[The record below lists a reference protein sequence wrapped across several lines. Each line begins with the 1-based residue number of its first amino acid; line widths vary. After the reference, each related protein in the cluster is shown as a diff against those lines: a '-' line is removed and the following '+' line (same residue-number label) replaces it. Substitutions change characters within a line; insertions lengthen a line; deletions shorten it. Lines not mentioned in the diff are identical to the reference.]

1 MKIIKKKIA
10 NRKINWLAVIFLV
23 LIAMILFTC
32 DVTHASIFSWF
43 DDTESQTDFLTNP
56 LYQNYLKKYN
66 GNFYSQ
72 FGLWIGWSVIKATFA
87 VVDSIQNMIP
97 KVLDLFSFV
106 ESTGLNKVY
115 QSVLSTIVV
124 GLMIL
129 SLVIIGYKM
138 ITGKG
143 TVDLKSVGMNVVMSI
158 ALILLMPTMISS
170 GIQFSKIFYND
181 ATTITNSDDGVAWS
195 LIKQGVTDLA
205 YINKTD
211 QYSSIDKTEDRN
223 KLTRKNFQQTDLTQ
237 VLTDKVIDK
246 LEKENPVAD
255 NLRYELVE
263 NSNNEFVATKFSD
276 NFLSTFSDSLKSG
289 YYRYQAN
296 LWGISIGLTALAI
309 AYVFSA
315 FVIITAIL
323 ELAFKRV
330 LGVLV
335 FATDIE
341 TGQRSKVVLS
351 DILQCYLTVGFQ
363 GFGLSM
369 FAMFINFLNS
379 GQGISTNIFIKTIA
393 YICAVFV
400 LIKGSGTV
408 MRYFGVD
415 IGLKE
420 GYGQLAS
427 AFGMGA
433 MLFRKGSN
441 GFNRAKGSGNGNGS
455 DSGEGEDRKPEK
467 NFGETLSKKAGKTG
481 RALGYAHERGLSG
494 LASDGATMAS
504 ERATKPFKSMR
515 DMANDTKNKFKEGL
529 DDGTVSAINKNSK
542 PMLAKNK
549 EDETGKYA
557 DSMPTRLSDRKDG
570 AKVEN
575 ADRIMSSS
583 ERMREAMK
591 NNAESNN
598 NPVSAIQQ
606 KVQQDIEERKNAMHG
621 QAKSAEELI
630 NQKRQEAKYTPEAMN
645 REEML
650 RKRVEGRTGANMD
663 EKEALTKERIQEA
676 KNSNTGL
683 EKLVKENLQNSTSSQ
698 GGRSVDV
705 RENIQ
710 GSLNGH
716 VGRNVD
722 VRENLQSSSN
732 GQGTKTIDVRENLQ
746 SSSTSQPKTVDVRE
760 NVQNSTSSQ
769 DFKSVDVRENVQ
781 SSSASQPKTVDVREN
796 VQSSTSSQGFKTV
809 DVRENVQKDSG
820 EMKEKTQKINIVE
833 DRKSAKRFDSNHE
846 TVIIDSEI
854 RENDKGPK
862 PRRRFTYEDNE
873 LFRDTLNDPN
883 PLFDSLLKK

>member
-1 MKIIKKKIA
+1 MKAIKEKIVS
-10 NRKINWLAVIFLV
+10 RKINWLALSVLV
-23 LIAMILFTC
+23 LMISVVFTRN
-32 DVTHASIFSWF
+32 VVEASIFNWF
-43 DDTESQTDFLTNP
+43 DDTKSQTEFLNNS
-56 LYQNYLKKYN
+56 LYRPYLKKYN
-66 GNFYSQ
+66 GDFLSQ
-72 FGLWIGWSVIKATFA
+72 FGIWLGWA
-87 VVDSIQNMIP
+87 VVKGMFTVTDSIQNMIP
-97 KVLDLFSFV
+97 DVLDLFNFI
-106 ESTGLNKVY
+106 ESTGLNNVY
-115 QSVLSTIVV
+115 QSVMNTIVV

-129 SLVIIGYKM
+129 SLMFVGYKM

-143 TVDLKSVGMNVVMSI
+143 TIDLKSVGTNIVMSV

-246 LEKENPVAD
+246 LEKENPAAD

-369 FAMFINFLNS
+369 FAMFINFLNA

-433 MLFRKGSN
+433 MLFRKGST

-504 ERATKPFKSMR
+504 ERAIKPFKSMR

-606 KVQQDIEERKNAMHG
+606 KVQQDLEERKNAMHG

-650 RKRVEGRTGANMD
+650 RKRVEGRTGANTD

-746 SSSTSQPKTVDVRE
+746 SSSASQPKTVDVRE

-769 DFKSVDVRENVQ
+769 GFKSVDVRENVQ
-781 SSSASQPKTVDVREN
+781 GSSASQPKTVDVREN

-833 DRKSAKRFDSNHE
+833 DRKSAKKFDSNHE

-854 RENDKGPK
+854 RENDKGSK

-883 PLFDSLLKK
+883 PLFDKLLKK

>member
-1 MKIIKKKIA
+1 MKAIKEKIVS
-10 NRKINWLAVIFLV
+10 RKINWLALSVLV
-23 LIAMILFTC
+23 LMISVVFTRN
-32 DVTHASIFSWF
+32 VVEASIFNWF
-43 DDTESQTDFLTNP
+43 DDTKSQTEFLNNS
-56 LYQNYLKKYN
+56 LYRPYLKKYN
-66 GNFYSQ
+66 GDFLSQ
-72 FGLWIGWSVIKATFA
+72 FGIWLGWA
-87 VVDSIQNMIP
+87 VVKGMFTVTDSIQNMIP
-97 KVLDLFSFV
+97 DVLDLFNFI
-106 ESTGLNKVY
+106 ESTGLNNVY
-115 QSVLSTIVV
+115 QSVMNTIVV

-129 SLVIIGYKM
+129 SLMFVGYKM

-143 TVDLKSVGMNVVMSI
+143 TIDLKSVGTNIVMSV

-246 LEKENPVAD
+246 LEKENPAAD

-369 FAMFINFLNS
+369 FAMFINFLNA

-433 MLFRKGSN
+433 MLFRKGST

-504 ERATKPFKSMR
+504 KRAIKPFKSMR

-650 RKRVEGRTGANMD
+650 RKRVEGRTGANTD

-746 SSSTSQPKTVDVRE
+746 SSSASQPKTVDVRE

-769 DFKSVDVRENVQ
+769 GFKSVDVRENVQ
-781 SSSASQPKTVDVREN
+781 GSSASQPKTVDVREN

-833 DRKSAKRFDSNHE
+833 DRKSAKKFDSNHE

-854 RENDKGPK
+854 RENDKGSK

-883 PLFDSLLKK
+883 PLFDKLLKK

>member
-1 MKIIKKKIA
+1 MKAIKEKIVS
-10 NRKINWLAVIFLV
+10 RKINWLALSVLV
-23 LIAMILFTC
+23 LMISVVFTRN
-32 DVTHASIFSWF
+32 VVEASIFNWF
-43 DDTESQTDFLTNP
+43 DDTKSQTEFLNNS
-56 LYQNYLKKYN
+56 LYRPYLKKYN
-66 GNFYSQ
+66 GDFLSQ
-72 FGLWIGWSVIKATFA
+72 FGIWLGWA
-87 VVDSIQNMIP
+87 VVKGMFTVTDSIQNMIP
-97 KVLDLFSFV
+97 DVLDLFNFI
-106 ESTGLNKVY
+106 ESTGLNNVY
-115 QSVLSTIVV
+115 QSVMNTIVV

-129 SLVIIGYKM
+129 SLMFVGYKM

-143 TVDLKSVGMNVVMSI
+143 TIDLKSVGTNIVMSV

-246 LEKENPVAD
+246 LEKENPAAD

-369 FAMFINFLNS
+369 FAMFINFLNA

-433 MLFRKGSN
+433 MLFRKGST

-504 ERATKPFKSMR
+504 ERAIKPFKSMR

-650 RKRVEGRTGANMD
+650 RKRVEGRTGANTD

-732 GQGTKTIDVRENLQ
+732 GQGTKTIDVREN
-746 SSSTSQPKTVDVRE
+746 
-760 NVQNSTSSQ
+760 VQNSTSSQ
-769 DFKSVDVRENVQ
+769 GFKSMDVR
-781 SSSASQPKTVDVREN
+781 
-796 VQSSTSSQGFKTV
+796 
-809 DVRENVQKDSG
+809 
-820 EMKEKTQKINIVE
+820 
-833 DRKSAKRFDSNHE
+833 
-846 TVIIDSEI
+846 
-854 RENDKGPK
+854 
-862 PRRRFTYEDNE
+862 
-873 LFRDTLNDPN
+873 
-883 PLFDSLLKK
+883 